1 MPDAFDA
8 CGAWKTP
15 STSVDKMPGLH
26 PQRFW
31 GLPKA
36 PGSPSSLVCEDCP
49 CLSER
54 VQRSQEP
61 WGSVRI
67 RVKGMVL
74 GLATVCT
81 RVSGLSGLV
90 CVAV

>member
-1 MPDAFDA
+1 MRDAFDA
-8 CGAWKTP
+8 CGAWKTLP
-15 STSVDKMPGLH
+15 TSVDKMPGLH

-36 PGSPSSLVCEDCP
+36 PGSPSSLACEDCP
-49 CLSER
+49 WLSER
-54 VQRSQEP
+54 VQCSQEP
-61 WGSVRI
+61 WGSPRV

-74 GLATVCT
+74 SLATVCT
-81 RVSGLSGLV
+81 CDSGLSGLV